1 MRIEKSSF
9 TYVENQ
15 NNKAKSKNE
24 ISVIITLYNYG
35 HTIQETLESILP
47 QTHNEIELIII
58 DDQSKD
64 DGVVVA
70 QDFIKKNHQRFAS
83 CKLIKH
89 DRNSGLSIARNTAI
103 SETRNDYVFI
113 LDADN
118 LLLPSCLERLKIAL
132 DENPVQAFAYSML
145 QVFSAEDGVI
155 NTLRWSAEQLSH
167 GNYIDAMVLLRK
179 ESWKSVGGYSK
190 LDGIGWEDYELWL
203 KFTSSQMTGIL
214 VPNILARYR
223 VHNNSM
229 LRKKTNLE
237 SQQIKL
243 KKELRARHNW
253 IKL

>member
-1 MRIEKSSF
+1 MPITKSSF
-9 TYVENQ
+9 TYIENK
-15 NNKAKSKNE
+15 NNMAKSKNE
-24 ISVIITLYNYG
+24 LSVIITLYNYG
-35 HTIQETLESILP
+35 HTIRETLESILP

-64 DGVVVA
+64 NGIVEV
-70 QDFIKKNHQRFAS
+70 QNFIRKYHHRFAS
-83 CKLIKH
+83 CKLIKN

-118 LLLPSCLERLKIAL
+118 LLLPRCLERLKVAL
-132 DENPVQAFAYSML
+132 DENPDQAFAYPML
-145 QVFSAEDGVI
+145 QVFSAESGVI
-155 NTLRWSAEQLSH
+155 NTLRWSVEQLSH

-179 ESWKSVGGYSK
+179 ESWKSVGGYTK

-203 KFTSSQMTGIL
+203 KFASSQMTGIQ

-223 VHNNSM
+223 VHENSM
-229 LRKKTNLE
+229 LRRQTNIE